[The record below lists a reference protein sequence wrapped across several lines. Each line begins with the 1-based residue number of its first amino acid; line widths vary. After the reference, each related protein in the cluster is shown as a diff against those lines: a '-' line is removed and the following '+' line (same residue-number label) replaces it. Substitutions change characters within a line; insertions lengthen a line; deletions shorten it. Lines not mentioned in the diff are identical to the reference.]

1 MEKLT
6 LKIDNPQKQISQPM
20 KVKSRYD
27 EAGKAKVASATK
39 QFESML
45 TQMMLNSM
53 NKTTGGM
60 LGGEGYG
67 NDMFDT
73 VFEQEIASYMG
84 QTKSLGLAEMLY
96 KKITGEEMKPEMRV
110 KINNKIEPIKI
121 NNTKTAVD
129 STNVH
134 LSNNSST
141 KIDTTNVRPSS
152 ESLNR
157 IQKLDEH
164 IDEAAKSFGVDKNI
178 IKSIIMTESA
188 GNQRAVSSAKAKGLM
203 QLMDSTATDMGVQNV
218 FNARENILGGTKYF
232 AKMLRQY
239 SGDVKLA
246 LAAYNAGPKNVEKY
260 NGVPP
265 FEETKNYINKVL
277 SYFNHF
283 SESKS

>member
-1 MEKLT
+1 MQELT
-6 LKIDNPQKQISQPM
+6 LKINNPQKQISQPM
-20 KVKSRYD
+20 KVNSRFD
-27 EAGKAKVASATK
+27 EKGKAKIASATK

-45 TQMMLNSM
+45 TQMMLKSM

-60 LGGEGYG
+60 LGEEGYG

-84 QTKSLGLAEMLY
+84 ETKSLGLAEMLY
-96 KKITGEEMKPEMRV
+96 KKITGEEMKPAMRA
-110 KINNKIEPIKI
+110 KISNKVDPIKI
-121 NNTKTAVD
+121 GDTKTNADAATKIDTTNTKT
-129 STNVH
+129 
-134 LSNNSST
+134 
-141 KIDTTNVRPSS
+141 DTTNVRPSS
-152 ESLNR
+152 GSLER
-157 IQKLDEH
+157 MQKLDAH
-164 IDEAAKSFGVDKNI
+164 IDEAAKSYGVDKNI

-188 GNQRAVSSAKAKGLM
+188 GNQKAVSSAKAKGLM

-246 LAAYNAGPKNVEKY
+246 LAAYNAGPQNVEKY
-260 NGVPP
+260 KGVPP
-265 FEETKNYINKVL
+265 FDETKNYINKVL

-283 SESKS
+283 SESKL

>member
-6 LKIDNPQKQISQPM
+6 LKIDNPQKHISQPM
-20 KVKSRYD
+20 EVKSRYD
-27 EAGKAKVASATK
+27 ETGKVKIASATK

-45 TQMMLNSM
+45 TQMMLKSM

-60 LGGEGYG
+60 LGEEGYG

-84 QTKSLGLAEMLY
+84 ETKSLGLAEMLY

-110 KINNKIEPIKI
+110 KINNKVDPVKIK
-121 NNTKTAVD
+121 NNKTAID

-134 LSNNSST
+134 PSN
-141 KIDTTNVRPSS
+141 

-157 IQKLDEH
+157 IQKLDQH

-188 GNQRAVSSAKAKGLM
+188 GNQKAVSGAKAKGFM
-203 QLMDSTATDMGVQNV
+203 QLMDSTAVDMGIQNV

-246 LAAYNAGPKNVEKY
+246 LAAYNAGPQNVEKY

-283 SESKS
+283 SESKL